1 MAELVLDVG
10 ASGIAAYATASEQAL
25 ETTASVA
32 VDTLQYHAS
41 TQAEAA
47 AIADAYETT
56 MSMVSSM
63 DATTTPS
70 DPTSRDAG
78 GNFYEN
84 SQLESIGSRTNGF
97 NFRVWNGS
105 NWV

>member
-1 MAELVLDVG
+1 MSCGTLAP
-10 ASGIAAYATASEQAL
+10 IASEQAL

-32 VDTLQYHAS
+32 VETLQYHAS

-70 DPTSRDAG
+70 VTESRDPG
-78 GNFYEN
+78 YVYDNG
-84 SQLESIGSRTNGF
+84 QLESIGGRTNGF